1 MTKSNLDKSLF
12 SSFNTDTQTATPIQT
27 IIETKKDKQ
36 EDVDSVGFFARI
48 PPSLKK
54 RIKVF
59 SVANDIT
66 QDRLITEILEDYF
79 KKNDKGNFT
88 L

>member
-12 SSFNTDTQTATPIQT
+12 SSFNTATQTATPIQT
-27 IIETKKDKQ
+27 ITETRKKDKQ
-36 EDVDSVGFFARI
+36 EDGDSVGFFARI

-66 QDRLITEILEDYF
+66 QDRLITEILDDYF
-79 KKNDKGNFT
+79 KKNA
-88 L
+88 

>member
-12 SSFNTDTQTATPIQT
+12 SSFNTDTQTGTPIQT
-27 IIETKKDKQ
+27 ITETKKKDKQ
-36 EDVDSVGFFARI
+36 EDGDSVGFFARI

-66 QDRLITEILEDYF
+66 QDKLITEIFEDYF
-79 KKNDKGNFT
+79 KKNA
-88 L
+88 